1 MERQAI
7 FLYKKYVD
15 EDRLKREQGRRTNR
29 ALAAYY
35 EERYLAN
42 LFTRI
47 RTLDDIPINDGI
59 STDSSNAQVTSNILL
74 TNGQRSVDTTSI
86 SVKNEVKLTT
96 TPEKQFSRFEKCRS
110 SNKTISPSVPN
121 GDEFPSPNNILS
133 ITSNISPKK
142 SKPITTST
150 IQNMRQLRPR
160 MAKFE
165 PVSIVDID
173 DIEITATALPINPTK
188 LDSGAQIVNATPR
201 PYRRIK
207 SEKINTNDLPLRTG
221 TTISSKSKIHRPLS
235 ESKVIYKQKY
245 KCDKKEEA
253 AVVTKKKIIGFEKR
267 LATKK
272 TVSPST
278 SNDDEFP
285 CQKNN
290 MKLIEMARKMPC
302 RVELFHSNVCYI
314 VEKQWPKRM
323 FKKETYSELLPHQKH
338 KLQLEMERKGVLLY
352 KQYVNEN
359 YLRRQRESSANGVLE
374 YCEDQNQS
382 KSLITSNLSSK
393 MKPIGIQTFQKRRQ
407 LRPRSVKNE
416 SVSPIDVED
425 EFEMVSIVCID
436 PKKPHSDSQIGKATP
451 RTNIQKKVEKL
462 DTEIMP
468 MRTDTIISAKS
479 EYHRPLLQP
488 CHDEITMADSD
499 PLWATTNT
507 QQTSNFNSVN
517 GQQSTDSKLFSVH
530 SENVTGT
537 ENKNIYEHL
546 TKLQLEMERKAFL
559 LYKNR
564 LKRRRKKRTNRTF
577 SFYEERN
584 SSNSTRAR
592 SYDDMTESNSSCTT
606 LMNTQSSTTN
616 IDSESFNLTLKL
628 GGNGEWKCIKNS
640 NDVNQTGPNNRINSI
655 SLFQSNERSIAKT
668 YGLRQR
674 IKKEPKEKSTR
685 KASGTTFSEIGIAIQ
700 KRILWSNCKKLT
712 NLSKLVI
719 NAKVFAKQTGHAPWP
734 GQILEF
740 TKNNTSALVMFYG
753 FDKSIGTVK
762 INELVQL
769 DEETKPAIGELILF
783 TYKTK
788 SIRGFESFKD
798 AIREMQGNMV
808 FYW

>member
-1 MERQAI
+1 MERQAT

-47 RTLDDIPINDGI
+47 RKLDDIPSNDGI
-59 STDSSNAQVTSNILL
+59 STDSSNVLL
-74 TNGQRSVDTTSI
+74 TNGQHSVDTTLFSM
-86 SVKNEVKLTT
+86 KNEVKVTT
-96 TPEKQFSRFEKCRS
+96 TPEKQFSRFGKCRT
-110 SNKTISPSVPN
+110 SNKTIFSSVQN
-121 GDEFPSPNNILS
+121 GDQFPTPNNILS
-133 ITSNISPKK
+133 ITPNISPKK
-142 SKPITTST
+142 SKPIATST
-150 IQNMRQLRPR
+150 IQNMRQLRSR
-160 MAKFE
+160 SVRFE

-173 DIEITATALPINPTK
+173 DIEITASALPINSTK
-188 LDSGAQIVNATPR
+188 IDSDAQIVNASPG

-207 SEKINTNDLPLRTG
+207 SEKINANDLPLRAG
-221 TTISSKSKIHRPLS
+221 TTITSKYKTHRPLS
-235 ESKVIYKQKY
+235 GNKMIYKNKY
-245 KCDKKEEA
+245 KCDKKEVA
-253 AVVTKKKIIGFEKR
+253 NVVTKKKITGFEKR
-267 LATKK
+267 LSTKT

-278 SNDDEFP
+278 SSDDEFP
-285 CQKNN
+285 CQNN
-290 MKLIEMARKMPC
+290 MKLIEMARKFPC
-302 RVELFHSNVCYI
+302 HVELFHSNVCYT

-323 FKKETYSELLPHQKH
+323 FKKQTYSELLPHQKH
-338 KLQLEMERKGVLLY
+338 KLQIEMERKGVLLY
-352 KQYVNEN
+352 KKYVNEDC
-359 YLRRQRESSANGVLE
+359 LKRQSESSTNGALE
-374 YCEDQNQS
+374 YYEERIQS
-382 KSLITSNLSSK
+382 KSLIASNLSSK
-393 MKPIGIQTFQKRRQ
+393 MKPIGIQTFQNRRQ

-416 SVSPIDVED
+416 PVSPTDVDD
-425 EFEMVSIVCID
+425 EIEMVSIVCID
-436 PKKPHSDSQIGKATP
+436 PMKRHSDSQIGKATS
-451 RTNIQKKVEKL
+451 RTNIRKKVEKI
-462 DTEIMP
+462 DTETMP

-488 CHDEITMADSD
+488 CHDEITVAGSN
-499 PLWATTNT
+499 PLWTTTNI
-507 QQTSNFNSVN
+507 QQTSNFNPVN

-530 SENVTGT
+530 SENVTKT
-537 ENKNIYEHL
+537 ENKNIHEHL

-564 LKRRRKKRTNRTF
+564 LKRRRKKRTNCTF
-577 SFYEERN
+577 SIYEERN
-584 SSNSTRAR
+584 SSNSLTRAQR
-592 SYDDMTESNSSCTT
+592 SSYDDMTDANSSCTT
-606 LMNTQSSTTN
+606 LMNTQPSTTN
-616 IDSESFNLTLKL
+616 FDSESFNLTLKL

-640 NDVNQTGPNNRINSI
+640 NHENQTGPNNKINSI
-655 SLFQSNERSIAKT
+655 TLFQSNDRSIAKT

-685 KASGTTFSEIGIAIQ
+685 KASGTTFSEIGVAIQ

-719 NAKVFAKQTGHAPWP
+719 NAKVFAKQTGHPPWP

-783 TYKTK
+783 TYRTK

-808 FYW
+808 FYV